1 MRNSDNAELIF
12 LCELGPRPYAITDGN
27 QEELSDRWNEALIIR
42 KWIQDFWKEIQNKEI
57 STKNTIKDVQ

>member
-1 MRNSDNAELIF
+1 MRNDDDAELIF

-42 KWIQDFWKEIQNKEI
+42 KWIQSFWNEIQK
-57 STKNTIKDVQ
+57 